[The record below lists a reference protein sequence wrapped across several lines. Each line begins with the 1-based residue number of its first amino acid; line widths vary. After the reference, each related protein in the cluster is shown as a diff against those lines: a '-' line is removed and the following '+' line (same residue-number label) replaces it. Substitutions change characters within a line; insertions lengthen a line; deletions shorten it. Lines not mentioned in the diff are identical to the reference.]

1 MSNSPSRIR
10 RFARQAR
17 RTFDEVSYAQRR
29 LFELQTELPDGP
41 VDRRAASARQLERLY
56 RR

>member
-1 MSNSPSRIR
+1 MLSSPSRIR

-17 RTFDEVSYAQRR
+17 RTFDEMSYAQRR
-29 LFELQTELPDGP
+29 LFELQTELPGRP
-41 VDRRAASARQLERLY
+41 VDRRAAGIQELERLY